1 MSGVAGVNT
10 GKGYGTT
17 GTTNGDYVLGS
28 GISAGVWGSS
38 SGGAAG
44 VMGTSESGDGVVG
57 YSNSSQHAGVSGNNS
72 AGGWAGLFV
81 GNVQVTG
88 DVVLTGG
95 DCAEEFDVESAVEIE
110 AGTVMV
116 IAEGGGLA
124 PSATAYDRKAAGVI
138 SGAGDYRPGLILDRK
153 TSSEG
158 RLPIG
163 LVGKVCCKVDA
174 DHGAIEIGDLLTTSP
189 TPGHAMKASDRSRA
203 FGAIIG
209 KALQPIDSGQGLIL
223 VLVALQ

>member
-1 MSGVAGVNT
+1 
-10 GKGYGTT
+10 
-17 GTTNGDYVLGS
+17 
-28 GISAGVWGSS
+28 
-38 SGGAAG
+38 
-44 VMGTSESGDGVVG
+44 
-57 YSNSSQHAGVSGNNS
+57 VSGNNS

-163 LVGKVCCKVDA
+163 LVGKVCCKVD
-174 DHGAIEIGDLLTTSP
+174 GDLLTTSP